1 MCLWLGLTNNLP
13 THLVNYVIL
22 VNRGILYWHPETA
35 SSNVSFGTDK
45 IRDKEKNSR
54 WKIRQTLI
62 GNTGKK
68 LEESEWHRL
77 QFGKE
82 TTNYGNPNNN
92 FLKQMEATQ
101 KEKIKIAN

>member
-45 IRDKEKNSR
+45 IRDKKKKTQDEKS
-54 WKIRQTLI
+54 
-62 GNTGKK
+62 GKLWLGILARSSKSLSDIAYK
-68 LEESEWHRL
+68 LEKK
-77 QFGKE
+77 QQITGTQ
-82 TTNYGNPNNN
+82 TTI
-92 FLKQMEATQ
+92 F
-101 KEKIKIAN
+101 

>member
-45 IRDKEKNSR
+45 IRDKEKKTQDEKS
-54 WKIRQTLI
+54 
-62 GNTGKK
+62 GKLWLGILARSSKSLSDIAYK
-68 LEESEWHRL
+68 LEKK
-77 QFGKE
+77 QQITGTQ
-82 TTNYGNPNNN
+82 TTI
-92 FLKQMEATQ
+92 F
-101 KEKIKIAN
+101 

>member
-45 IRDKEKNSR
+45 IRDKEK
-54 WKIRQTLI
+54 
-62 GNTGKK
+62 K
-68 LEESEWHRL
+68 L
-77 QFGKE
+77 KMK
-82 TTNYGNPNNN
+82 NPAN
-92 FLKQMEATQ
+92 FDWEYWQMEATQ